1 MAVNIEYFLKQK
13 YGKYQLQ
20 EVLKTEELYNDIDNA
35 YLKKLFAILHQEF
48 NRLFSFMYRKTNGH
62 FNANESRELD
72 EYIKLYEDMQYVL
85 KETPLSF
92 EINEDYKSLIEE
104 CKKFLVLSGGS
115 PIPQNLIK
123 IRLIEYEPIFTMT
136 RTIKIA
142 NKVEEKCYPIQ
153 LIGEGSYAKVF
164 KYKDDFYD
172 KTFVIKQAKKELDKK
187 ELERFRKE
195 FETLKKLKS
204 PYILEVYNYDKEKN
218 EYYAEYADQT
228 LYDFITKNNNKISND
243 IRINIINQIFKAFS
257 YIYSKGYLHRD
268 ISLTNVL
275 LKIYD
280 ETIIVKVSDFGLV
293 KEKNSN
299 LTSTDSEVK
308 GSLND
313 SNLAIIGFK
322 NYSIEYETY
331 ALTRL
336 IYFVMSG
343 KSNLE
348 KNNDEKLKEF
358 VLKGTNSDINNRFK
372 SIEEMKQFFYR
383 IFIKNV

>member
-1 MAVNIEYFLKQK
+1 MAVKIEYFLKQK
-13 YGKYQLQ
+13 YEKYQLQ
-20 EVLKTEELYNDIDNA
+20 EVLRTEELYNDIDNT

-62 FNANESRELD
+62 FNASESRELD

-85 KETPLSF
+85 KETSLSF
-92 EINEDYKSLIEE
+92 EINKDYKFFIEE

-115 PIPQNLIK
+115 PIPQDLIK

-142 NKVEEKCYPIQ
+142 NKIEEKRYPIQ

-164 KYKDDFYD
+164 KYKDEFYD

-187 ELERFRKE
+187 ELERFKKE
-195 FETLKKLKS
+195 FETLKELKS
-204 PYILEVYNYDKEKN
+204 PYVLEVYNFDKEKN

-243 IRINIINQIFKAFS
+243 VRISIINQIFKAFS
-257 YIYSKGYLHRD
+257 YIHSKGYLHRD

-280 ETIIVKVSDFGLV
+280 GAIIVKVSDFGLV

-336 IYFVMSG
+336 IYFVMTG

-358 VLKGTNSDINNRFK
+358 VLKGTNSDINKRFK
-372 SIEEMKQFFYR
+372 NIEEMKQFFNR
-383 IFIKNV
+383 ILIKKV